1 MILVQDL
8 KEIKKIGDNITLL
21 EEAFRLELSYDTSN
35 GTPMPVQDYFRELKS
50 RLVLDGLAKV
60 NLDHAVET
68 FYNYSMQGYCQLIFD
83 KDYYKRVMNNDTLER
98 LTKLWCVHVEAVST
112 HELLKMNIGIFEK
125 DLK

>member
-1 MILVQDL
+1 MVQDL
-8 KEIKKIGDNITLL
+8 KEIKKIGDNITVLDD
-21 EEAFRLELSYDTSN
+21 AFRLELSYDNSN

-83 KDYYKRVMNNDTLER
+83 KDYYKRVMDNDTIAR
-98 LTKLWCVHVEAVST
+98 LTELWGVNVEAVST
-112 HELLKMNIGIFEK
+112 HELLKMNIGILEK
-125 DLK
+125 EIK

>member
-1 MILVQDL
+1 MMVQDL
-8 KEIKKIGDNITLL
+8 KEIKKIGDNITVLDD
-21 EEAFRLELSYDTSN
+21 AFRLELSYDNSN

-83 KDYYKRVMNNDTLER
+83 KDYYKRVMDNDTIAR
-98 LTKLWCVHVEAVST
+98 LTELWGVNVEAVST
-112 HELLKMNIGIFEK
+112 HELLKMNIGILEK
-125 DLK
+125 EIK